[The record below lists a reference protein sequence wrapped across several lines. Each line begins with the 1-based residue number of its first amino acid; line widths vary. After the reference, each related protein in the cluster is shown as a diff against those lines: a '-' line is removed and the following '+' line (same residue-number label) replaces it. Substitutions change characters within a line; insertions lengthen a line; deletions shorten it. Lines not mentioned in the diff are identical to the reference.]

1 MSLSDLF
8 SDNKTV
14 TLSPDSNMWSDQI
27 IAQLIGSFPELS
39 KLVGDI
45 TFTKVDPIK
54 RNAVGYIALVGKKQ
68 RIPFI
73 IDSGELNP
81 LDMYIDNTSYF
92 PLTENSVKKIGNN
105 VWPFKL
111 ISQAERSQIIKTA
124 SLYEDSGA
132 INVDFVKNHK
142 DDLEKI
148 AEEYPDIIRGISH
161 KPSIKQEDFVVRCFI
176 KEASSDK
183 PIVTRD
189 LIHDDKEYSISEF
202 VKTFGQEFVT
212 KLMYDKS
219 TMLYNVT
226 PKLRLM
232 IDKEEV
238 KPHYTKSNVNVGY
251 LDDGGNYIPA
261 KSFKHNYFSTL
272 KPAYTSNIIITEDG
286 RFLTNNT
293 LQKSQD
299 LLSKPG
305 IETLTVVVESKPEI
319 DGLAGVIIGDDFY
332 GPFSINSISNI
343 GNDKLYSVTTDGL
356 QNAFIRTTDEI
367 RGLVKI
373 DENNYLLSKSI
384 SVVGLK
390 ALYPAEEKKA
400 LEKTAGVKV
409 TVTKNNNGSFTIS
422 DGGVSGIELTKLNNL
437 SKGDAKIVLMR
448 CGLSEVDSKYALM
461 KSMENSIYS
470 FDTDNEVHQKD
481 QDKTELVKKASE
493 IHNICNESGLIKVAV
508 ISGDKSNIDLALG
521 LNLVT
526 YANVHKFKLM
536 VPEIYSM
543 LDKLCKLLVTKRMN
557 RDLLNVSES
566 DLKQAITALDK
577 IIKSLG
583 SL

>member
-1 MSLSDLF
+1 MSSSDIF

-14 TLSPDSNMWSDQI
+14 TLSQDSNMWSDQI
-27 IAQLIGSFPELS
+27 ITELTSSFPELS

-73 IDSGELNP
+73 IDNGVLNQ
-81 LDMYIDNTSYF
+81 LDMYIDNTNYL
-92 PLTENSVKKIGNN
+92 PLTENSVKKIGSN

-111 ISQAERSQIIKTA
+111 ISQKERSQIIKTA
-124 SLYEDSGA
+124 SLYGDSGD
-132 INVDFVKNHK
+132 INTEFIKNHK
-142 DDLEKI
+142 EDLEKI
-148 AEEYPDIIRGISH
+148 AEEYPDIIRDISH
-161 KPSIKQEDFVVRCFI
+161 KPSMEQEDFVVRCFI

-189 LIHDDKEYSISEF
+189 LIHEDKEYSMPEF
-202 VKTFGQEFVT
+202 VAAFGKDFVQ
-212 KLMYDKS
+212 KLMYEKS
-219 TMLYNVT
+219 TMLYNT
-226 PKLRLM
+226 SPKVKIM

-238 KPHYTKSNVNVGY
+238 KPHYTKSNTNVGY

-261 KSFKHNYFSTL
+261 KSFKHYYFSSL
-272 KPAYTSNIIITEDG
+272 KPAYTSNIVITEDG

-293 LQKSQD
+293 LQKTSD

-305 IETLTVVVESKPEI
+305 IESLVVVVNSKPII
-319 DGLAGVIIGDDFY
+319 DGLAGIIIGDNFY

-373 DENNYLLSKSI
+373 DDGNYLLSNSVSI
-384 SVVGLK
+384 IGLK
-390 ALYPAEEKKA
+390 ALYRAEEKTA
-400 LEKTAGVKV
+400 LEKKAGIKV
-409 TVTKNNNGSFTIS
+409 SITKNNNNTFTIS
-422 DGGVSGIELTKLNNL
+422 DGGVSGIEMNKLNNM
-437 SKGDAKIVLMR
+437 SKGDATIALMR
-448 CGLSEVDSKYALM
+448 CGLSELDAKYALM
-461 KSMENSIYS
+461 KSMENTVYS
-470 FDTDNEVHQKD
+470 FDVSGQKSETGK
-481 QDKTELVKKASE
+481 DKTELVKKASE
-493 IHNICNESGLIKVAV
+493 IHDICDKGGLVKVAF

-521 LNLVT
+521 LNLIT
-526 YANVHKFKLM
+526 YANIRKFKLM
-536 VPEIYSM
+536 VPEIYNM
-543 LDKLCKLLVTKRMN
+543 LDKLCKLLITKRMN
-557 RDLLNVSES
+557 RDLITVDES
-566 DLKQAITALDK
+566 DLQNAIQALDR
-577 IIKSLG
+577 IINSLG